1 MYGFGGLGEVE
12 VEIWSDV
19 TIAGQTT
26 DKKERQSYSAI
37 GQWKAEMSNIN
48 IKSILN
54 DIRLPKID
62 FQRKYKRKGKE
73 IVFMNGLGP
82 QVT

>member
-26 DKKERQSYSAI
+26 DKKER
-37 GQWKAEMSNIN
+37 
-48 IKSILN
+48 
-54 DIRLPKID
+54 
-62 FQRKYKRKGKE
+62 
-73 IVFMNGLGP
+73 
-82 QVT
+82 